1 MYYDALRRRVMAAK
15 KYQQAMTTSRAD
27 ILNSIAPAYI
37 PLHDDIIRGD
47 HSIYHLPGGRGS
59 AKSSFVSLE
68 IVDGMMKDPAA
79 NAVVFRRTANTLR
92 DSCYSQIAW
101 AIDELGASSLWRGN
115 VSPMQYTY
123 LPTGQQII
131 FRGVDDAG
139 KLKSL
144 KPRRGYFRFIWFEEF
159 SEMQGANT
167 VRNVLQSVMRGADD
181 FICFNTFNPP
191 ISLNNWANK
200 YILLPDDR
208 ATVFKTTYEMIPP
221 EWLGSAFIAEAE
233 RLREINESA
242 YRHEYLGEAIGT
254 GGEVF
259 PNLQAREI
267 TDAEIDQ
274 LQYIYSGCDFGFA
287 QDPMAYIRA
296 AYDEKHDTIYLIDE
310 IYRKHMSNK
319 QLADEIKRR
328 GYDSTGRY
336 SHYVSP
342 MMGFTSSEI
351 PATVICDCAEPKSI
365 ADLQNEG
372 IKAIACRK
380 FAGCVQYRIK
390 WLQQRRIIIDPKRTP
405 NAWREFSSYEYE
417 VSKDGEILSDLPDRD
432 NHTIDSLAYGLER
445 IIYRRGVS
453 A

>member
-68 IVDGMMKDPAA
+68 IVDQMMKDPAA
-79 NAVVFRRTANTLR
+79 NAVVFRRTAATLR

-115 VSPMQYTY
+115 VSPMQFTY
-123 LPTGQQII
+123 LPTGQQIL

-167 VRNVLQSVMRGADD
+167 VRNVLQSVMRGADN

-200 YILLPDDR
+200 HILLPDDR
-208 ATVFKTTYEMIPP
+208 AMVFKTTYEMIPP
-221 EWLGSAFIAEAE
+221 EWLGTAFLAEAE

-242 YRHEYLGEAIGT
+242 YRHEYLGEAIGS

-274 LQYIYSGCDFGFA
+274 LQYVYSGCDFGFA

-432 NHTIDSLAYGLER
+432 NHTIDSLAYALDR

>member
-79 NAVVFRRTANTLR
+79 NAVVFRRTAATLR

-167 VRNVLQSVMRGADD
+167 VRNVMQSVMRGADD

-200 YILLPDDR
+200 HILLPDDR

-233 RLREINESA
+233 RLREINENA

-259 PNLQAREI
+259 QNLQAREI

-310 IYRKHMSNK
+310 IYKKHMSNK

-336 SHYVSP
+336 SHYASP

-351 PATVICDCAEPKSI
+351 PATVICDCADPKSI
-365 ADLQNEG
+365 ADLKNEG
-372 IKAIACRK
+372 IKALACRK

-432 NHTIDSLAYGLER
+432 NHTIDSLAYALDR

>member
-68 IVDGMMKDPAA
+68 VVDGMMKDPAA

-351 PATVICDCAEPKSI
+351 PATVICDSAEPKSI

-432 NHTIDSLAYGLER
+432 NHTIDSLAYALDR

>member
-15 KYQQAMTTSRAD
+15 KYRQAMTTNKAD
-27 ILNSIAPAYI
+27 ILNSIAPAYY

-79 NAVVFRRTANTLR
+79 NAVVFRRTAATLR

-115 VSPMQYTY
+115 VSPMQFTY
-123 LPTGQQII
+123 LPTGQQIL

-167 VRNVLQSVMRGADD
+167 VRNVMQSVMRGADN

-200 YILLPDDR
+200 HILLPDDR

-233 RLREINESA
+233 RLREINENA

-259 PNLQAREI
+259 QNLQAREI

-310 IYRKHMSNK
+310 IYKKHMSNK

-351 PATVICDCAEPKSI
+351 PATVICDSAEPKSI

-432 NHTIDSLAYGLER
+432 NHTIDSLAYALDR

>member
-1 MYYDALRRRVMAAK
+1 MYYDTLRRRVMAAK
-15 KYQQAMTTSRAD
+15 KYRQAMTTSRAD
-27 ILNSIAPAYI
+27 ILDSIAPAYI

-79 NAVVFRRTANTLR
+79 NAVVFRRTAATLR

-115 VSPMQYTY
+115 VSPMQFVY
-123 LPTGQQII
+123 LPTGQTII
-131 FRGVDDAG
+131 FRGIDDAG

-144 KPRRGYFRFIWFEEF
+144 KPRRGHFRFIWFEEF

-200 YILLPDDR
+200 HILLPDDR

-233 RLREINESA
+233 RLREINENA
-242 YRHEYLGEAIGT
+242 YRHEYLGEPVGT

-296 AYDEKHDTIYLIDE
+296 AYDEKHDTIFILDE
-310 IYRKHMSNK
+310 IFKKHMSNK

-336 SHYVSP
+336 SHYASP

-380 FAGCVQYRIK
+380 FAGCVQYRVK

-432 NHTIDSLAYGLER
+432 NHTIDSLAYALDR

>member
-1 MYYDALRRRVMAAK
+1 MYYDTLRRRVMAAK
-15 KYQQAMTTSRAD
+15 KYRQAITTNRAD
-27 ILNSIAPAYI
+27 ILDSIAPAYI

-115 VSPMQYTY
+115 VSPMQFTY

-167 VRNVLQSVMRGADD
+167 VRNVMQSVMRGADD

-200 YILLPDDR
+200 HILLPDDR

-233 RLREINESA
+233 RLREINENA

-310 IYRKHMSNK
+310 IYKKHMSNK

-336 SHYVSP
+336 SHYASP

-351 PATVICDCAEPKSI
+351 PATVICDCAEPKSV

-432 NHTIDSLAYGLER
+432 NHTIDSLAYALDR

>member
-1 MYYDALRRRVMAAK
+1 MYYDTLRRRVIAAK
-15 KYQQAMTTSRAD
+15 KYRQAITTNRAD
-27 ILNSIAPAYI
+27 ILDSIAPAYI

-115 VSPMQYTY
+115 VSPMQFTY

-167 VRNVLQSVMRGADD
+167 VRNVMQSVMRGADD

-200 YILLPDDR
+200 HILLPDDR

-233 RLREINESA
+233 RLREINENA

-259 PNLQAREI
+259 PNLQARAI

-310 IYRKHMSNK
+310 IYKKHMSNK

-336 SHYVSP
+336 SHYASP

-432 NHTIDSLAYGLER
+432 NHTIDSLAYALDR

>member
-1 MYYDALRRRVMAAK
+1 MYYDTLRRRVMAAK
-15 KYQQAMTTSRAD
+15 KYRQAITTNRAD
-27 ILNSIAPAYI
+27 ILDSIAPAYI

-68 IVDGMMKDPAA
+68 VVDGMMKDPAA

-115 VSPMQYTY
+115 VSPMQFTY

-167 VRNVLQSVMRGADD
+167 VRNVMQSVMRGADD

-200 YILLPDDR
+200 HILLPDDR

-233 RLREINESA
+233 RLREINENA

-274 LQYIYSGCDFGFA
+274 LQYIYNGCDFGFA

-310 IYRKHMSNK
+310 IYKKHMSNK

-336 SHYVSP
+336 SHYASP

-432 NHTIDSLAYGLER
+432 NHTIDSLAYALDR

>member
-1 MYYDALRRRVMAAK
+1 MYYDSLRRRVVAAK
-15 KYQQAMTTSRAD
+15 KYRQAMTTSKAD
-27 ILNSIAPAYI
+27 ILNSIAPAYY

-200 YILLPDDR
+200 HILLPDDR

-432 NHTIDSLAYGLER
+432 NHTIDSLAYALDR

>member
-27 ILNSIAPAYI
+27 ILNSIAPAYY

-79 NAVVFRRTANTLR
+79 NAVVFRRTAATLR

-336 SHYVSP
+336 SHYASP

-432 NHTIDSLAYGLER
+432 NHTIDSLAYALDR

>member
-131 FRGVDDAG
+131 FRGVDAAG

-200 YILLPDDR
+200 HILLPDDR

-310 IYRKHMSNK
+310 IYKKHMSNK

-432 NHTIDSLAYGLER
+432 NHTIDSLAYALDR
-445 IIYRRGVS
+445 IIYRRGIS

>member
-68 IVDGMMKDPAA
+68 IVDQMMKDPAA
-79 NAVVFRRTANTLR
+79 NAVVFRRTAATLR
-92 DSCYSQIAW
+92 DSCYAQILW

-115 VSPMQYTY
+115 VSPMQFTY
-123 LPTGQQII
+123 LPTGQTII

-144 KPRRGYFRFIWFEEF
+144 KPRRGYFRFLWFEEF

-167 VRNVLQSVMRGADD
+167 VRNVMQSVMRGADN

-200 YILLPDDR
+200 HILLPDDR
-208 ATVFKTTYEMIPP
+208 AMVFKTTYEMIPP
-221 EWLGSAFIAEAE
+221 EWLGTAFLAEAE

-432 NHTIDSLAYGLER
+432 NHTIDSLSYALDR

>member
-432 NHTIDSLAYGLER
+432 NHTIDSLAYALDR
-445 IIYRRGVS
+445 IIYRRGIS

>member
-27 ILNSIAPAYI
+27 ILDSIAPAYI

-68 IVDGMMKDPAA
+68 VVDGMMKDPAA

-233 RLREINESA
+233 RLREINENA

-336 SHYVSP
+336 SHYASP

-372 IKAIACRK
+372 IKALACRK

-432 NHTIDSLAYGLER
+432 NHTIDSLAYALDR

>member
-27 ILNSIAPAYI
+27 ILNSIAPAYY

-432 NHTIDSLAYGLER
+432 NHTIDSLAYGLDR

>member
-68 IVDGMMKDPAA
+68 VVDGMMKDPAA

-115 VSPMQYTY
+115 VSPMQFTY

-233 RLREINESA
+233 RLREINENA

-267 TDAEIDQ
+267 TDDEIDQ
-274 LQYIYSGCDFGFA
+274 LQYICSGCDFGFA

-432 NHTIDSLAYGLER
+432 NHTIDSLAYALDR

>member
-1 MYYDALRRRVMAAK
+1 MYYDTLRRRVMAAK
-15 KYQQAMTTSRAD
+15 KYRQAITTNRAD
-27 ILNSIAPAYI
+27 ILDSIAPAYI

-200 YILLPDDR
+200 HILLPDDR

-432 NHTIDSLAYGLER
+432 NHTIDSLAYALDR

>member
-1 MYYDALRRRVMAAK
+1 MYYDTLRRRVTAAK
-15 KYQQAMTTSRAD
+15 KYRQAMTTSRAD
-27 ILNSIAPAYI
+27 ILDSIAPAYI

-79 NAVVFRRTANTLR
+79 NAVVFRRTAATLR
-92 DSCYSQIAW
+92 DSCFSQIAW

-115 VSPMQYTY
+115 VSPMQFTY

-167 VRNVLQSVMRGADD
+167 VRNVMQSVMRGADD

-200 YILLPDDR
+200 HILLPDDR

-233 RLREINESA
+233 RLREINENA

-274 LQYIYSGCDFGFA
+274 LQYLYSGCDFGFA

-296 AYDEKHDTIYLIDE
+296 AYDEKHDTIFILDE
-310 IYRKHMSNK
+310 IFKKHMSNK

-336 SHYVSP
+336 SHYASP

-432 NHTIDSLAYGLER
+432 NHTIDSLAYALDR

>member
-1 MYYDALRRRVMAAK
+1 MYYDTLRRRVMAAK
-15 KYQQAMTTSRAD
+15 KYRQAITTNRAD
-27 ILNSIAPAYI
+27 ILDSIAPAYI

-115 VSPMQYTY
+115 VSPMQFTY

-167 VRNVLQSVMRGADD
+167 VRNVMQSVMRGADD

-200 YILLPDDR
+200 HILLPDDR

-233 RLREINESA
+233 RLREINENA

-267 TDAEIDQ
+267 TDTEIDQ
-274 LQYIYSGCDFGFA
+274 LQYLYSGCDFGFA

-296 AYDEKHDTIYLIDE
+296 AYDEKHDTIFILDE
-310 IYRKHMSNK
+310 IFKKHMSNK

-336 SHYVSP
+336 SHYASP

-432 NHTIDSLAYGLER
+432 NHTIDSLSYGLDR

>member
-1 MYYDALRRRVMAAK
+1 MYYDSLRRRVVAAK
-15 KYQQAMTTSRAD
+15 KYRQAMTTSKAD
-27 ILNSIAPAYI
+27 ILNSIAPAYY

-68 IVDGMMKDPAA
+68 IVDQMMKDPAA
-79 NAVVFRRTANTLR
+79 NAVVFRRTAATLR

-115 VSPMQYTY
+115 VSPMQFTY
-123 LPTGQQII
+123 LPTGQQIL

-200 YILLPDDR
+200 HILLPDDR
-208 ATVFKTTYEMIPP
+208 AMVFKTTYEMIPP
-221 EWLGSAFIAEAE
+221 EWLGSAFLAEAE

-296 AYDEKHDTIYLIDE
+296 AYDEKHDTIFLIDE

-351 PATVICDCAEPKSI
+351 PATVICDSAEPKSI

-372 IKAIACRK
+372 IKAFACRK

-432 NHTIDSLAYGLER
+432 NHTIDSLAYALDR

>member
-27 ILNSIAPAYI
+27 ILDSIAPAYI

-68 IVDGMMKDPAA
+68 VVDGMMKDPAA

-336 SHYVSP
+336 SHYASP

-432 NHTIDSLAYGLER
+432 NHTIDSLAYALDR

>member
-15 KYQQAMTTSRAD
+15 KYQQAMTTGNAD
-27 ILNSIAPAYI
+27 ILNSIAPAYY

-167 VRNVLQSVMRGADD
+167 VRNVMQSVMRGADD

-336 SHYVSP
+336 SHYTSP

-432 NHTIDSLAYGLER
+432 NHTIDSLAYGLDR

>member
-1 MYYDALRRRVMAAK
+1 MYYDTLRRRVMAAK
-15 KYQQAMTTSRAD
+15 KYRQSITTNRAD
-27 ILNSIAPAYI
+27 ILDSIAPAYI

-115 VSPMQYTY
+115 VSPMQFTY

-167 VRNVLQSVMRGADD
+167 VRNVMQSVMRGADD

-200 YILLPDDR
+200 HILLPDDR

-233 RLREINESA
+233 RLREINENA

-310 IYRKHMSNK
+310 IYKKHMSNK

-336 SHYVSP
+336 SHYASP

-432 NHTIDSLAYGLER
+432 NHTIDSLAYALDR

>member
-79 NAVVFRRTANTLR
+79 NAVVFRRTAATLR

-115 VSPMQYTY
+115 VSPMQFVY
-123 LPTGQQII
+123 LPAGQTIVL
-131 FRGVDDAG
+131 RGIDDAG

-167 VRNVLQSVMRGADD
+167 VRNVMQSVMRGADD

-310 IYRKHMSNK
+310 IYKKHMSNK

-432 NHTIDSLAYGLER
+432 NHTIDSLAYALDR

>member
-1 MYYDALRRRVMAAK
+1 MYYDTLRRRVMAAK
-15 KYQQAMTTSRAD
+15 KYRQAITTNRAD
-27 ILNSIAPAYI
+27 ILDSIAPAYI

-79 NAVVFRRTANTLR
+79 NAVVFRRTAATLR

-115 VSPMQYTY
+115 VSPMQFVY
-123 LPTGQQII
+123 LPTGQTII
-131 FRGVDDAG
+131 FRGIDDAG

-144 KPRRGYFRFIWFEEF
+144 KPRRGYFRFVWFEEF

-167 VRNVLQSVMRGADD
+167 VRNVMQSVMRGADD

-200 YILLPDDR
+200 HILLPDDR

-233 RLREINESA
+233 RLREINENA

-296 AYDEKHDTIYLIDE
+296 AYDEKHDTIFLIDE

-336 SHYVSP
+336 SHYASP

-432 NHTIDSLAYGLER
+432 NHTIDSLAYGLDR

>member
-79 NAVVFRRTANTLR
+79 NAVVFRRTAATLR

-115 VSPMQYTY
+115 VSPMQFTY

-267 TDAEIDQ
+267 TDEEIDQ

-296 AYDEKHDTIYLIDE
+296 AYDEKHDTIYVIDE

-432 NHTIDSLAYGLER
+432 NHTIDSLAYALDR

>member
-115 VSPMQYTY
+115 VSPMQFTY

-310 IYRKHMSNK
+310 IYKKHMSNK

-336 SHYVSP
+336 SHYASP

-432 NHTIDSLAYGLER
+432 NHTIDSLAYGLDR

>member
-15 KYQQAMTTSRAD
+15 KYRQAMTTNRAD
-27 ILNSIAPAYI
+27 ILDSIAPAYI

-68 IVDGMMKDPAA
+68 VVDGMMKDPAA

-144 KPRRGYFRFIWFEEF
+144 KPRRGYFRFVWFEEF

-200 YILLPDDR
+200 HILLPDDR

-233 RLREINESA
+233 RLREINENA

-267 TDAEIDQ
+267 TDTEIDQ
-274 LQYIYSGCDFGFA
+274 LQYLYSGCDFGFA

-310 IYRKHMSNK
+310 IYKKHMSNK

-336 SHYVSP
+336 SHYASP

-432 NHTIDSLAYGLER
+432 NHTIDSLAYALDR

>member
-1 MYYDALRRRVMAAK
+1 MYYDSLRRRVVAAK
-15 KYQQAMTTSRAD
+15 KYRQAMTTNRAD
-27 ILNSIAPAYI
+27 ILDSIAPAYY

-79 NAVVFRRTANTLR
+79 NAVVFRRTAATLR
-92 DSCYSQIAW
+92 DSCYAQIAW

-115 VSPMQYTY
+115 VSPMQFVY
-123 LPTGQQII
+123 LPTGQQIL

-167 VRNVLQSVMRGADD
+167 VRNVLQSVMRGADN

-200 YILLPDDR
+200 HILLPDDR
-208 ATVFKTTYEMIPP
+208 AMVFKTTYEMIPP
-221 EWLGSAFIAEAE
+221 EWLGTAFLAEAE

-274 LQYIYSGCDFGFA
+274 LQFIYSGCDFGFA

-296 AYDEKHDTIYLIDE
+296 AYDEKHDTVFILDE
-310 IYRKHMSNK
+310 IFKKHMSNK

-336 SHYVSP
+336 SHYASP

-432 NHTIDSLAYGLER
+432 NHTIDSLAYALDR

>member
-27 ILNSIAPAYI
+27 ILDSIAPAYI

-68 IVDGMMKDPAA
+68 VVDGMMKDPAA

-167 VRNVLQSVMRGADD
+167 VRNVMQSVMRGADN

-233 RLREINESA
+233 RLREINENA

-296 AYDEKHDTIYLIDE
+296 AYDEKHDTIYVIDE

-336 SHYVSP
+336 SHYASP

-365 ADLQNEG
+365 ADLKNEG
-372 IKAIACRK
+372 IKALACRK

-432 NHTIDSLAYGLER
+432 NHTIDSLAYALDR

>member
-144 KPRRGYFRFIWFEEF
+144 KPRRGYFRFVWFEEF

-167 VRNVLQSVMRGADD
+167 VRNVMQSVMRGADD

-200 YILLPDDR
+200 HILLPDDR

-233 RLREINESA
+233 RLREINENA

-274 LQYIYSGCDFGFA
+274 LQYLYSGCDFGFA

-310 IYRKHMSNK
+310 IYKKHMSNK

-336 SHYVSP
+336 SHYASP

-432 NHTIDSLAYGLER
+432 NHTIDSLAYALDR

>member
-1 MYYDALRRRVMAAK
+1 MYYDTLRRRVMAAK
-15 KYQQAMTTSRAD
+15 KYRQAITTNRAD
-27 ILNSIAPAYI
+27 ILDSIAPAYI

-68 IVDGMMKDPAA
+68 VVDGMMKDPAA

-159 SEMQGANT
+159 AEMQGANT

-200 YILLPDDR
+200 HILLPDDR

-233 RLREINESA
+233 RLREINENA

-274 LQYIYSGCDFGFA
+274 LQYLYSGCDFGFA

-296 AYDEKHDTIYLIDE
+296 AYDEKHDTVYILDE
-310 IYRKHMSNK
+310 IFKKHMSNK

-336 SHYVSP
+336 SHYASP

-432 NHTIDSLAYGLER
+432 NHTIDSLAYALDR

>member
-1 MYYDALRRRVMAAK
+1 MYYDSLRRRVVAAK
-15 KYQQAMTTSRAD
+15 KYRQAMTTSKAD
-27 ILNSIAPAYI
+27 ILNSIAPAYY

-79 NAVVFRRTANTLR
+79 NAVVFRRTAATLR
-92 DSCYSQIAW
+92 DSCYAQIAW

-115 VSPMQYTY
+115 VSPMQFVY
-123 LPTGQQII
+123 LPTGQTII
-131 FRGVDDAG
+131 FRGIDDAG

-167 VRNVLQSVMRGADD
+167 VRNVLQSVMRGADN

-200 YILLPDDR
+200 HILLPDDR
-208 ATVFKTTYEMIPP
+208 AMVFKTTYEMIPP
-221 EWLGSAFIAEAE
+221 EWLGTAFLAEAE

-296 AYDEKHDTIYLIDE
+296 AYDEKHDTIFLIDE

-380 FAGCVQYRIK
+380 FAGCVQYRVK
-390 WLQQRRIIIDPKRTP
+390 WMQQRRIIIDPKRTP

-432 NHTIDSLAYGLER
+432 NHTIDSLAYALDR

>member
-27 ILNSIAPAYI
+27 ILDSIAPAYI

-79 NAVVFRRTANTLR
+79 NAVVFRRTAATLR

-167 VRNVLQSVMRGADD
+167 VRNVMQSVMRGADD

-200 YILLPDDR
+200 HILLPDDR

-432 NHTIDSLAYGLER
+432 NHTIDSLAYALDR

>member
-1 MYYDALRRRVMAAK
+1 MYYDTLRRRVMAAK
-15 KYQQAMTTSRAD
+15 KYRQAITTNRAD
-27 ILNSIAPAYI
+27 ILDSIAPAYI

-79 NAVVFRRTANTLR
+79 NAVVFRRTAATLR

-115 VSPMQYTY
+115 VSPMQFTY
-123 LPTGQQII
+123 IPTGQQII

-167 VRNVLQSVMRGADD
+167 VRNVMQSVMRGADD

-200 YILLPDDR
+200 HILLPDDR

-233 RLREINESA
+233 RLREINENA

-274 LQYIYSGCDFGFA
+274 LQYLYSGCDFGFA

-296 AYDEKHDTIYLIDE
+296 AYDEKHDTIYILDE
-310 IYRKHMSNK
+310 IYKKHMSNK

-336 SHYVSP
+336 SHYASP

-432 NHTIDSLAYGLER
+432 NHTIDSLAYGLDR

>member
-1 MYYDALRRRVMAAK
+1 MYYDTLRRRVMAAK
-15 KYQQAMTTSRAD
+15 KYRQAMTTNRAD
-27 ILNSIAPAYI
+27 ILDSIAPAYI

-79 NAVVFRRTANTLR
+79 NAVVFRRTAATLR

-115 VSPMQYTY
+115 VSPMQFTY

-167 VRNVLQSVMRGADD
+167 VRNVMQSVMRGADD

-200 YILLPDDR
+200 HILLPDDR

-233 RLREINESA
+233 RLREINENA

-259 PNLQAREI
+259 PNLQARAI

-310 IYRKHMSNK
+310 IYKKHMSNK

-336 SHYVSP
+336 SHYASP

-432 NHTIDSLAYGLER
+432 NHTIDSLAYALDR

>member
-1 MYYDALRRRVMAAK
+1 MYYDSLRRRVVAAK
-15 KYQQAMTTSRAD
+15 KYRQAMTTSKAD
-27 ILNSIAPAYI
+27 ILNSIAPAYY
-37 PLHDDIIRGD
+37 PLHNDIIRGD

-68 IVDGMMKDPAA
+68 VVDGMMKDPAA

-115 VSPMQYTY
+115 VSPMQFTY

-167 VRNVLQSVMRGADD
+167 VRNVMQSVMRGADN

-200 YILLPDDR
+200 HILLPDER

-274 LQYIYSGCDFGFA
+274 LQYLYSGCDFGFA

-310 IYRKHMSNK
+310 IYKKHMSNK

-336 SHYVSP
+336 SHYASP

-432 NHTIDSLAYGLER
+432 NHTIDSLAYALDR

>member
-68 IVDGMMKDPAA
+68 VVDGMMKDPAA

-115 VSPMQYTY
+115 VSPMQFTY
-123 LPTGQQII
+123 LPPGQQII

-144 KPRRGYFRFIWFEEF
+144 KPRRGYFRFVWFEEF

-167 VRNVLQSVMRGADD
+167 VRNVMQSVMRGADD

-200 YILLPDDR
+200 HILLPDDR

-310 IYRKHMSNK
+310 IYKKHMSNK

-336 SHYVSP
+336 SHYASP

-365 ADLQNEG
+365 ADLQKEG

-432 NHTIDSLAYGLER
+432 NHTIDSLSYALDR